1 MSSLNYD
8 SSKLPLG
15 KLSENTLR
23 KGYSVLKL
31 QISELLEGVKLSQIE
46 HSEDQSAALS
56 ALTSR
61 YYGVIPRA
69 DSK

>member
-23 KGYSVLKL
+23 KGYSVLR
-31 QISELLEGVKLSQIE
+31 QISALLEGVKLSQIE